1 MILLGIKAF
10 KICYFMGKFGVDFLC
25 VFLML
30 IASPA
35 LVKSNL
41 EKSGD
46 IMHLLLPAPALGLKK
61 ISIKVAGS

>member
-1 MILLGIKAF
+1 
-10 KICYFMGKFGVDFLC
+10 MGKFGVDFLC

>member
-1 MILLGIKAF
+1 
-10 KICYFMGKFGVDFLC
+10 MGKFGADFFMC
-25 VFLML
+25 ILML

-35 LVKSNL
+35 LAKSNL

-46 IMHLLLPAPALGLKK
+46 IMHLLLPATALGLKK